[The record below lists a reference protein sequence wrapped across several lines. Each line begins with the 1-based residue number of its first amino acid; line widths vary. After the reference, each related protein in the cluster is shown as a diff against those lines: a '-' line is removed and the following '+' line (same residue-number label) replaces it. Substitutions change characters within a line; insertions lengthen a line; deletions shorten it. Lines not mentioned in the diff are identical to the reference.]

1 MYNGKFEDERSSA
14 HAGAHWRRSQRVP
27 RRGGRVAAAAL
38 AAVLLIALSIGGT
51 YAWLTGR
58 SEAIANTFTPG
69 HVTSEVTEEFDG
81 AVKTNVNVIN
91 TGDIDAFV
99 RVKLVTYRTND
110 RGEHIGGVSE
120 LPAFT
125 LGENWVEYEG
135 CYYYTLPVAPGAS
148 PAANLADRVV
158 LTAAY
163 DDADGGHQS
172 MDVMAEAIQ
181 SIPEAA
187 VKAAWGE
194 GFGIDANGNLVV
206 PQN

>member
-14 HAGAHWRRSQRVP
+14 HAGAHGRESRRVP
-27 RRGGRVAAAAL
+27 RRGGRAAAAAL
-38 AAVLLIALSIGGT
+38 AAVLLIALSVGGT

-58 SEAIANTFTPG
+58 SEFIANTFTPG

-81 AVKTNVNVIN
+81 TVKTNVNVIN

-125 LGENWVEYEG
+125 LGENWVEYGG

-148 PAANLADRVV
+148 PAANLADRIV

>member
-14 HAGAHWRRSQRVP
+14 HTGAHGRGARRTL

-58 SEAIANTFTPG
+58 SAAVANTFTPG

-81 AVKTNVNVIN
+81 TVKTNVNVVN

-120 LPAFT
+120 LPVFT
-125 LGENWVEYEG
+125 LGENWVEYGG

-148 PAANLADRVV
+148 PAANLADRIV

-187 VKAAWGE
+187 VKAAWGN
-194 GFGIDANGNLVV
+194 GFGIDADGSFVV